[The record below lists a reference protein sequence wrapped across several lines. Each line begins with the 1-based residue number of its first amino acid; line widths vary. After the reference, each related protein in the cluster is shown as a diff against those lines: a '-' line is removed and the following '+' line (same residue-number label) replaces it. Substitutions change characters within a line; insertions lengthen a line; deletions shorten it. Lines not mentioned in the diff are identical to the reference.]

1 MLLHTVL
8 FWLRPDLTHDEIACF
23 ERGLKELTTIA
34 SVKTSF
40 YGTPAATRRPVIDAS
55 YSYQLVL
62 GFDDLQGHDTY
73 QIDPIHKNFVK
84 TCAPLWTKVLI
95 YDAESGE

>member
-8 FWLRPDLTHDEIACF
+8 FWLRPDLSTDEIVRF
-23 ERGLKELTTIA
+23 ESGLKELTTIA
-34 SVKTSF
+34 SVKTAF
-40 YGTPAATRRPVIDAS
+40 FGKPASTRRPVIDAS

-62 GFDDLQGHDTY
+62 GFDDLQGHDSY